1 MNDELVN
8 QIEAAH
14 IASRLT
20 YGSPRITAELKAGG
34 IVCSENRVARL
45 MSENN
50 IRAKCKRKFKRTT
63 VSDPKRKPA
72 PNLLQ
77 GNFNIPARNQAWV
90 SDITYVYTRQ
100 GWLYLATVMDLFSR
114 KIVGWSMS
122 RRMQKELVLN
132 AFGNAVNRRNPDR
145 GLIFH
150 SDRGSQYSSDDLY
163 KLLDDKKFKQSMS
176 GKGNC
181 YDNAVAESFF
191 ATLKTELMKGTVFDD
206 RDQARLAIFDYIDV
220 FYNRTRRHSKLGYLS
235 PTEFEKITRH
245 S

>member
-1 MNDELVN
+1 MNDELVD

-45 MSENN
+45 MRENN
-50 IRAKCKRKFKRTT
+50 IRAKCKQKFKRTT
-63 VSDPKRKPA
+63 KSDPKRKPA
-72 PNLLQ
+72 PNLLE

-114 KIVGWSMS
+114 MIVGWSMS
-122 RRMQKELVLN
+122 RMMQKELVLN
-132 AFGNAVNRRNPDR
+132 AFDHAVNKRNPAR

-150 SDRGSQYSSDDLY
+150 SDRGSQYSSDDLC
-163 KLLDDKKFKQSMS
+163 KLLDNKMFKQSMS

-191 ATLKTELMKGTVFDD
+191 ATLKTELMKGEVFDN
-206 RDQARLAIFDYIDV
+206 RELAKLAIFDYIEV
-220 FYNRTRRHSKLGYLS
+220 FYNRKRRHSKLGYLS
-235 PTEFEKITRH
+235 PTDFEENAKH